1 MNLRHDMSGR
11 KNAPT
16 TAMTL
21 SVSEHRDAMSVTRT
35 MLLDGTSIYFKITGN
50 HLPPELELYDF
61 AVIAGVFTAMRK
73 NRPLHILG
81 PVSSNLLRN
90 LEEFQEAWV
99 TWLPKTYHIV
109 PITAEQEVEVLDV
122 GGEKQG
128 VFAFSGGLDSTFSL
142 LRHAQQ
148 KAGRRNIKPALAILV
163 QGFDLPLGNDKA
175 LHTACQTA
183 QSMLDVLNV
192 PFAIVETNWKRDL
205 CHHWQMEHVAGLAAC
220 LNQFNGIANVAVV
233 GGDEGYDKI
242 DIPWGSNPV
251 SNSLLSSGVMGLR
264 TEGSGYKRTERLAF
278 VAENSDMASKIR
290 VCWES
295 ADTGRNCGVCEKCIR
310 TQLNFRAIG
319 MEPEGFDKKAGFFQ
333 IAMIPTRSR
342 GDNYFLL
349 EAQRAASR
357 RGIRGAWRAAGYL
370 GITKNFLLSPVVLA
384 KSKIKEAIRRN
395 EQLYTMIK
403 KGRHV

>member
-1 MNLRHDMSGR
+1 MNFRHDLSSKR
-11 KNAPT
+11 NAPT
-16 TAMTL
+16 TAMVL

-35 MLLDGTSIYFKITGN
+35 MLLDGTSIYFKIIGPK
-50 HLPPELELYDF
+50 LPPKLELYDF
-61 AVIAGVFTAMRK
+61 AVIASVFTAMRK

-90 LEEFQEAWV
+90 LEEFQEIWAA
-99 TWLPKTYHIV
+99 WLPKDYHIV
-109 PITAEQEVEVLDV
+109 PITAEKEVQVPDF
-122 GGEKQG
+122 GERRG

-142 LRHAQQ
+142 LRHTQQ
-148 KAGRRNIKPALAILV
+148 KAGRQNIKPALAVLV

-192 PFAIVETNWKRDL
+192 PFGIVETNWKRDL
-205 CHHWQMEHVAGLAAC
+205 CHNWKMEHLAGLAAC
-220 LNQFNGIANVAVV
+220 LNQFNNIANVAVI
-233 GGDEGYDKI
+233 GADDEGYDKVS
-242 DIPWGSNPV
+242 IPWGSNPV

-264 TEGSGYKRTERLAF
+264 TEGYSYRRTERLAF
-278 VAENSDMASKIR
+278 VAENSDIASKIR

-295 ADTGRNCGVCEKCIR
+295 ADTGRNCGICEKCIR

-319 MEPEGFDKKAGFFQ
+319 MEPQGFDKKAGFFR
-333 IAMIPTRSR
+333 IAMIPTRSAC
-342 GDNYFLL
+342 DNNFLL
-349 EAQRAASR
+349 EAQKAAGR
-357 RGIRGAWRAAGYL
+357 RGIRGAWRVAGYL

-384 KSKIKEAIRRN
+384 KSKLKEAIRRN

-403 KGRHV
+403 KRRHV